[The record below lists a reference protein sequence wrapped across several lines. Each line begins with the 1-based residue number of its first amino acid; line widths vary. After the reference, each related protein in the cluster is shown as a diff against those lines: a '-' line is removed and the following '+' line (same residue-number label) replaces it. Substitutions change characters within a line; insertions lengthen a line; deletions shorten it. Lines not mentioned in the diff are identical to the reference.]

1 MSERITKEVRVNR
14 KDDPGIVAEQFA
26 EILNEFGIQ
35 CVNTTPDSEETFVY
49 KIEVDVEVMEFD
61 PDEHHSMGEEQSD
74 AWGKVIDNLSKE
86 LTEAHHCHDSNCKH

>member
-1 MSERITKEVRVNR
+1 VGEEMSERITKEVRVNR

-35 CVNTTPDSEETFVY
+35 CVNTTPDSEETLVY

-61 PDEHHSMGEEQSD
+61 PDEHEQ
-74 AWGKVIDNLSKE
+74 
-86 LTEAHHCHDSNCKH
+86 THHCHDPNCKHDH